1 MATMTTTSSW
11 RNLPAHCLLF
21 GDRGD
26 GWQQLGQTRTW
37 DQAER
42 LRRDLA
48 WVYRIDSDEIEILEH
63 EDDKAGGTH
72 A

>member
-1 MATMTTTSSW
+1 MATMTITRS
-11 RNLPAHCLLF
+11 RHQPPARCLLF

-26 GWQQLGQTRTW
+26 GWRQLGQTRTW
-37 DQAER
+37 DEAER

-48 WVYRIDSDEIEILEH
+48 WVYRIDSDDIEILEDEATH
-63 EDDKAGGTH
+63 GPGTD